1 MKFLLGITLRK
12 RQCVLNSL
20 RGYYLI
26 TLFFVVSAYTIP
38 AQPQKFT
45 VLTYN
50 ILNGLEQQQTKK
62 DQLVE
67 WVKKVNP
74 DLVAFQELNNFT
86 QASLEEFASRY
97 GHSYAV
103 LLKEEGSPVGITSK
117 YPIRDVRKVTQG
129 MHHGMIYAK
138 IQNYHVVVTHLAPSV
153 KAFKKRQEEVRLVL
167 AELSTISR
175 QEKVLVLGDFNSF
188 SARDSSL
195 YNSIPDPSGNGMMK
209 FDYEVTGAM
218 ETAGFVDVLRLKH
231 ATPVTSFPTKS
242 YEAKNPNSQCR
253 LDYVWASGTLSK
265 KCLRVDVIKDETTDI
280 LSDHYPVLAEFY

>member
-1 MKFLLGITLRK
+1 MLISYRPFLLLIF
-12 RQCVLNSL
+12 VLSFS
-20 RGYYLI
+20 G
-26 TLFFVVSAYTIP
+26 FVRP
-38 AQPQKFT
+38 KFT

-50 ILNGLEQQQTKK
+50 ILNGLEQRQDKK
-62 DQLVE
+62 NQLVE

-74 DLVAFQELNNFT
+74 DMIAFQELNHFT

-103 LLKEEGSPVGITSK
+103 LLKEEGSPVGLTSK
-117 YPIRDVRKVTQG
+117 YPILDVRKVKEG

-138 IQNYHVVVTHLAPSV
+138 VKDYHLVVTHLAPSI

-167 AELSTISR
+167 GELSKVPKK
-175 QEKVLVLGDFNSF
+175 EKVLVLGDFNSF

-218 ETAGFVDVLRLKH
+218 EKAGFVDLLRLKH
-231 ATPVTSFPTKS
+231 TTPVTSFPTKG
-242 YEAKNPNSQCR
+242 YEVKNPNSQCR

-265 KCLRVDVIKDETTDI
+265 KCQRADVLKDETTDV
-280 LSDHYPVLAEFY
+280 LSDHYPILVEFY

>member
-1 MKFLLGITLRK
+1 MSINYRPLLL
-12 RQCVLNSL
+12 
-20 RGYYLI
+20 LI
-26 TLFFVVSAYTIP
+26 FILCFSGFSHVKP
-38 AQPQKFT
+38 KKFT

-50 ILNGLEQQQTKK
+50 ILNGLEQQQPKK

-74 DLVAFQELNNFT
+74 DLIAFQELNHFT
-86 QASLEEFASRY
+86 QASLEEFASHY

-103 LLKEEGSPVGITSK
+103 LLKEEGSPVGLTSK
-117 YPIRDVRKVTQG
+117 YPIQDVRKVTEG
-129 MHHGMIYAK
+129 MHHGMLYAK
-138 IQNYHVVVTHLAPSV
+138 VRDYYVVVTHLAPSI

-167 AELSTISR
+167 GELSKVSKK
-175 QEKVLVLGDFNSF
+175 EKVLVLGDFNSF

-218 ETAGFVDVLRLKH
+218 EKAGFVDLLCLKH
-231 ATPVTSFPTKS
+231 TTPVTSFPTKG

-265 KCLRVDVIKDETTDI
+265 KCLRADVIKDETTDFI
-280 LSDHYPVLAEFY
+280 SDHYPILVEFH